1 MQNNIYYIYDI
12 HIDISHNCATFI
24 YTLLFFQMIILSM
37 QNYILGRMTSANYA
51 AVIFIVHMRNVW
63 IFLLN
68 LRIPLR
74 NETIIA
80 AAQN

>member
-1 MQNNIYYIYDI
+1 
-12 HIDISHNCATFI
+12 
-24 YTLLFFQMIILSM
+24 MIILSM
-37 QNYILGRMTSANYA
+37 QNYIT
-51 AVIFIVHMRNVW
+51 IFIVHMRNVW
-63 IFLLN
+63 IFMLN